1 MPTTITR
8 LFGTARDLIERGAQ
22 SAPASQKKAKG
33 FVRKAEKALKKDG
46 KLVTRAA
53 KKRTLSPDCAA
64 ALTNLLNDAA
74 NRAQQLLGTL

>member
-33 FVRKAEKALKKDG
+33 FVRKA
-46 KLVTRAA
+46 V
-53 KKRTLSPDCAA
+53 
-64 ALTNLLNDAA
+64 LNDAA

>member
-8 LFGTARDLIERGAQ
+8 LFDTARELIDRGAQ
-22 SAPASQKKAKG
+22 SDPASHKKAKG
-33 FVRKAEKALKKDG
+33 FVRKAAKALKKDG

-53 KKRTLSPDCAA
+53 KKRTISSDCAA
-64 ALTNLLNDAA
+64 ALTRLLTDAA